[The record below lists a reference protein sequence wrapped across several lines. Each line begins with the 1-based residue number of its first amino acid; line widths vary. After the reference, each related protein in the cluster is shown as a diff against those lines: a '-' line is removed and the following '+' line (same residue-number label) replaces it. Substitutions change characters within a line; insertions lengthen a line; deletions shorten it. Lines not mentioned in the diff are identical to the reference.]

1 MIAAAARFL
10 ARVLVEFGLVLVLA
24 GGLLL
29 FVAFRTVRRFVVSG
43 EDPLESYSRPL
54 VHLLHA
60 LVELA
65 GVAGAGRTRA

>member
-1 MIAAAARFL
+1 MIAHASRFL
-10 ARVLVEFGLVLVLA
+10 ARVLVEFGLLLLLA

-29 FVAFRTVRRFVVSG
+29 YLAFRNVRRLVR
-43 EDPLESYSRPL
+43 EDEDRLEGLSRPL

-65 GVAGAGRTRA
+65 GAVRESRT

>member
-1 MIAAAARFL
+1 MIQAASRFL
-10 ARVLVEFGLVLVLA
+10 ARVLVEFGLVLLLA

-29 FVAFRTVRRFVVSG
+29 FVAFRTLRRLVR
-43 EDPLESYSRPL
+43 EDEDTLEGLSRPL

-65 GVAGAGRTRA
+65 TAARART

>member
-10 ARVLVEFGLVLVLA
+10 ARVLVEFGLLLLLA
-24 GGLLL
+24 GAL
-29 FVAFRTVRRFVVSG
+29 FVFLAFRTVRRFLVSS
-43 EDPLESYSRPL
+43 EDPLEGYSRPL

-65 GVAGAGRTRA
+65 GAARAGKA